1 MSKFSPERRRF
12 TLAAAA
18 AATTAMIHPTD
29 VLAGI
34 SQSGAAAEQQSKA
47 EKPATS
53 LQQQAQAAAQAAALA
68 AMDKLSP
75 SARAEVEMKFA
86 SIVRK
91 YGARLSEDQQMD
103 IRRSLAETQEGLEKM
118 RAFALDNGDQ
128 PATVFQLHREG
139 KK

>member
-34 SQSGAAAEQQSKA
+34 SQSGTPAEQQSKA

-53 LQQQAQAAAQAAALA
+53 LQQQAQA

-91 YGARLSEDQQMD
+91 YGARLTEDQKMD

-128 PATVFQLHREG
+128 PATVFQLHLEG

>member
-1 MSKFSPERRRF
+1 MSKFSSERRRF

-18 AATTAMIHPTD
+18 AATTAMIHPRE

-34 SQSGAAAEQQSKA
+34 SQSGTTAEQQSKA

-53 LQQQAQAAAQAAALA
+53 LQQQAQAA
-68 AMDKLSP
+68 MEKLSP

-91 YGARLSEDQQMD
+91 YGARLTEDQQTD

-118 RAFALDNGDQ
+118 RAFPLDNGDQ
-128 PATVFQLHREG
+128 PATVFQLYREG

>member
-1 MSKFSPERRRF
+1 MSKFSSERRRF

-18 AATTAMIHPTD
+18 AATTAMIHPRE

-34 SQSGAAAEQQSKA
+34 SQSGTTAEQQSKA

-53 LQQQAQAAAQAAALA
+53 LQQQAQAA
-68 AMDKLSP
+68 MEKLSP

-91 YGARLSEDQQMD
+91 YGARLTEDQQMD

-118 RAFALDNGDQ
+118 RAFPLDNGDQ
-128 PATVFQLHREG
+128 PATVFQLYREG